1 MILLRLYGN
10 DSIPLGPLYVGGGKN
25 LPRYLA
31 LNPVNQVLYV
41 YMSGEL
47 AGEARI
53 VMMNLRISE
62 QTQLVN
68 NSLGDVTSLTMD
80 SSTNTLYWADRSL
93 KKIEMIN
100 INTKKRVELINE
112 GIVEPVGIA
121 LQNNWL
127 YWADRDQNSIVRVD
141 KLTGTS
147 RQTVVSR
154 VARLSSLVAI
164 NYIPPA
170 KLLSHPCNNPE
181 VHGCSHF
188 CALGSERQ
196 VVCTCP
202 SNMALLEDGST
213 CGSPS
218 CKKNEF
224 TCSGAGPT
232 GQGPMCIPLSWR
244 CDGQPECG
252 DRSDELNCPEC
263 GPSKFQCKLGQC
275 IPSIKVIFKRYQL
288 YYYY

>member
-1 MILLRLYGN
+1 
-10 DSIPLGPLYVGGGKN
+10 
-25 LPRYLA
+25 
-31 LNPVNQVLYV
+31 
-41 YMSGEL
+41 MSNEL

-53 VMMNLRISE
+53 DMIQLRSG
-62 QTQLVN
+62 QHTQLVN
-68 NSLGDVTSLTMD
+68 SSLGDVISLAVD
-80 SSTNTLYWADRSL
+80 IGTNTLYWADRTL

-100 INTKKRVELINE
+100 VNALKRVELITE

-121 LQNNWL
+121 VQDSWL

-147 RQTVVSR
+147 RQTVISK

-170 KLLSHPCNNPE
+170 ELLSHPCNNPE

-188 CALGSERQ
+188 CALGVERR

-202 SNMALLEDGST
+202 STMALLEDGVT

-263 GPSKFQCKLGQC
+263 GPAKFQCKLGQC
-275 IPSIKVIFKRYQL
+275 IPSLKVTFKFFEK
-288 YYYY
+288 